1 MERPTTR
8 QGSVDATLRGL
19 IESYLAGRTDFD
31 EFGGSYMSVFLNEP
45 PERFRSPE
53 SWLLFSLISD
63 QLAFVAEESQHY
75 GAELRLEADFRSW
88 LRDAAKV
95 LEGPGW

>member
-1 MERPTTR
+1 MTR

-19 IESYLAGRTDFD
+19 IQAYLAERTDFE

-63 QLAFVAEESQHY
+63 QLTFVAEENEHY
-75 GAELRLEADFRSW
+75 GGELMLETEFRSW
-88 LRDAAKV
+88 LRDAASV